1 MDKCPTVLIVDDEP
15 FNVDYLEQELE
26 DIECET
32 ISAENGREA
41 LDQVMSQFPD
51 LILLDIMMPE
61 MDGFEVLTHLKND
74 ERLREIPVIVISAL
88 DDTSNVVKGIEM
100 GAEDYISKPFDP
112 VLLHA
117 RVNACLEKKRIR
129 DREAQVRRQMD
140 QELARA
146 WQVQSGFLPR
156 ELPDIPGW
164 HFAATLQPSQ
174 QTSGDFYD
182 LIPLP
187 NDKLGILIA
196 DVAGKGVGAGLS
208 MVLSRTLIR
217 TFAVQYHARPD
228 TVLEAAN
235 ERILADLTTNQA
247 VTVFYGILDVAT
259 GTLTYCNAGHCP
271 PYLCRRTDAYDGS
284 PEIETL
290 LQTSTPLGVRQ
301 DAAWER
307 RAVRIN
313 PGEALILYTDGLIDA
328 QNAQGVH
335 FGQER
340 LLAPLRSRALFQ
352 AQQGG
357 SAQAL
362 QDAVIAQMSD
372 FVGDAPQLDDIAL
385 TILVRDK

>member
-1 MDKCPTVLIVDDEP
+1 MDRRPTILIVDDEP

-41 LDQVMSQFPD
+41 LDKVLNQLPD

-61 MDGFEVLTHLKND
+61 IDGFEVLTHLKED

-88 DDTSNVVKGIEM
+88 DDTSSVVKGIEM
-100 GAEDYISKPFDP
+100 GAEDYLSKPFDP
-112 VLLHA
+112 VLLYA

-129 DREAQVRRQMD
+129 DREAQVRRQLD
-140 QELARA
+140 QELAQA

-156 ELPDIPGW
+156 ELPDLPGW
-164 HFAATLQPSQ
+164 QFSATLQPSS

-196 DVAGKGVGAGLS
+196 DVEGKGVGAGLS

-271 PYLCRRTDAYDGS
+271 PYLCRKQDASNPSGTS
-284 PEIETL
+284 EIEML
-290 LQTSTPLGVRQ
+290 PQIGTPLGVRQ
-301 DAAWER
+301 DATWDR
-307 RAVRIN
+307 RAIRIN
-313 PGEALILYTDGLIDA
+313 PGETLVLYTDGLTDA
-328 QNAQGVH
+328 QDSRQRP
-335 FGQER
+335 FGEER
-340 LLAPLRSRALFQ
+340 LLETV
-352 AQQGG
+352 G
-357 SAQAL
+357 AQAGNSASKI
-362 QDAVIAQMSD
+362 QDALMAQMSA

-385 TILVRDK
+385 TILVRE